1 MIDWQV
7 VAAIAAPIVALF
19 FGVWVNRRFE
29 SRPILV
35 SYYGHVSAFTHHP
48 AQGQPINVHT
58 HAIVLRNA
66 GRRTATNVRI
76 GHNVLPDFNIWPQLN
91 YSVGS
96 LPGGGQEIIIP
107 TLVPVKSRRL
117 IPLFPAP
124 DGCWDQRGDQVRP
137 GLCTPHHRAAA
148 TPKPQMVQCFGGG
161 SHVNRTSGGSL
172 PRISHPDMGSAVTSN
187 PRMQPTNAFCGG
199 RNGCRVLQS
208 HIKSLAAKDRS
219 HLVESAAHLASVSA
233 RFDLMLVRAS
243 LIS

>member
-7 VAAIAAPIVALF
+7 VATIAAPIVALF

-107 TLVPVKSRRL
+107 TLVPGEEITVSYL
-117 IPLFPAP
+117 YFPPLTVA
-124 DGCWDQRGDQVRP
+124 GINTG
-137 GLCTPHHRAAA
+137 
-148 TPKPQMVQCFGGG
+148 
-161 SHVNRTSGGSL
+161 
-172 PRISHPDMGSAVTSN
+172 
-187 PRMQPTNAFCGG
+187 
-199 RNGCRVLQS
+199 
-208 HIKSLAAKDRS
+208 IKSDQGFARPITVLLQRQYPKWFNA
-219 HLVESAAHLASVSA
+219 SAAFLILIGLVAVLYLAF
-233 RFDLMLVRAS
+233 RT
-243 LIS
+243 LIWALR